1 MILSCSDAIAKA
13 MERYLLE
20 KKTPVGKKV
29 AKMSAGYLEKVAGFC
44 PDCGGGLEHES
55 GCAVC
60 RECGFSKCG

>member
-20 KKTPVGKKV
+20 TKTPVGTKAVKLSSHGD
-29 AKMSAGYLEKVAGFC
+29 AIAGFC
-44 PDCGGGLEHES
+44 PDCGGTLDHEG